1 MFATLPT
8 YTPTPSTPT
17 DPVTLF
23 DIYDPTIFN
32 GAVQEAAIELNRFLQ
47 SGIMANDDV
56 IAVMAN
62 GPGSV
67 GDLPF
72 FHGLDNNEPNYS
84 TDNPASDATP
94 EGITSG
100 KQTYAKAARNKG
112 WSTMD
117 LARELGLQDPM
128 GAITNRIGKYWAVDI
143 EKRLISSVDGVVA
156 DNIAN
161 DSGDMGVDKSIAD
174 GNNAAP
180 ENLITAENVID
191 AKQTAGDHAEMF
203 TVIAMHSVP
212 YSNLQKLNLIDYI
225 PDARGEVNIPTYL
238 GYRVVVDDSLV
249 PVAGGTS
256 GFVYTTL
263 LFAPGA
269 IAYGSGSPTVPS
281 EIDRKPEAGDG
292 GGQETIWS
300 RATDIIHPF
309 GFAFDA
315 TALTGNATATYA
327 QLATATSW
335 NRVYNER
342 KNIGIAWL
350 KTNG

>member
-8 YTPTPSTPT
+8 YTPTSSALTA
-17 DPVTLF
+17 TLE

-32 GAVQEAAIELNRFLQ
+32 GAVQEAAIELNRFLE
-47 SGIMANDDV
+47 SGIMANDAV
-56 IAVMAN
+56 IAAMAT
-62 GPGSV
+62 GAGSI

-72 FHGLDNNEPNYS
+72 FHGINNNEPNYS
-84 TDNPASDATP
+84 TDNPGSNAST

-128 GAITNRIGKYWAVDI
+128 GAITNRIGKYWAVDV
-143 EKRLISSVDGVVA
+143 EKRLINSVMGVIA
-156 DNIAN
+156 DNVAN
-161 DSGDMGVDKSIAD
+161 DSGDLGVDVSIPD
-174 GNNAAP
+174 GDAATDP
-180 ENLITAENVID
+180 NLISAENVLD

-212 YSNLQKLNLIDYI
+212 YTRLQKLNLIDYI

-249 PVAGGTS
+249 PVPGGTS

-269 IAYGSGSPTVPS
+269 VAYGSGTPAVPS
-281 EIDRKPEAGDG
+281 EIHRKPESGDG
-292 GGQETIWS
+292 GGQDEIWS
-300 RATDIIHPF
+300 RATDVIHPF

-315 TALTGNATATYA
+315 TQLTGNASATYA

-342 KNIGIAWL
+342 KNIGMAFL